1 MNRAGIVVVMLLSVV
16 AVGQMPPGA
25 QGRKIGDFANVPE
38 AAIETYIRC
47 GTLLE
52 GKDERTLHNVI
63 LNLNHQHITAVEFH
77 TTATGAD
84 EAWTKHKQEPVNRE
98 LGPPQF
104 IDLSNETCLPG
115 LIDVHTHVL
124 LQGDITAEDYDKQL
138 LKYSPEYRTILG
150 TQSARKALEYGFT
163 TIRDLETEGAGY
175 ADVDIKKAI
184 NAGVIPGPRMQVATR
199 ALDVTGAYPLL
210 GYAPNV
216 PVPHGV
222 QVCDGADACRKAVRE
237 QIMYGADWIKVYS
250 DRSYYLDPNPPAG
263 IVPAPVLNDIPTFT
277 IDELRAMV
285 DEAHR
290 QRHKVASHAT
300 AYNGVHNSVEAGID
314 TIEHGDYISDADLK
328 LMIQKGTYFVPT
340 LYVGE
345 YVAEGRAK
353 AGAPV
358 WLDMIKIS
366 AETFRRAVKAGVK
379 IAFGTDAGGFD
390 WNINP
395 AVEFELRVKYGQTPA
410 EALRSATV
418 TASELLGMQKDI
430 GTIEV
435 GKLADIVAVKGDPL
449 TDITALEHVD
459 FVMKG
464 GVVYKKP

>member
-1 MNRAGIVVVMLLSVV
+1 MRRAGVLMLV
-16 AVGQMPPGA
+16 AVSVAFAQQSPGA
-25 QGRKIGDFANVPE
+25 RGRKIGDFANVPE
-38 AAIETYIRC
+38 APAQTVIWC
-47 GTLLE
+47 GSLIDGKGGPRLGKAEILLE
-52 GKDERTLHNVI
+52 GERIRRVRPVLDFVFQDGQVRVI
-63 LNLNHQHITAVEFH
+63 NLA
-77 TTATGAD
+77 
-84 EAWTKHKQEPVNRE
+84 
-98 LGPPQF
+98 
-104 IDLSNETCLPG
+104 NETCLPG

-124 LQGDITAEDYDKQL
+124 LQGDITLEDYDRQL
-138 LKYSPEYRTILG
+138 LKWSPEYRTILG

-216 PVPHGV
+216 PVPHGL
-222 QVCDGADACRKAVRE
+222 QLCDGADGCRKAVRE

-250 DRSYYLDPNPPAG
+250 DRGYYIDPNPPAG
-263 IVPAPVLNDIPTFT
+263 ISPSPMLNDIPTFT
-277 IDELRAMV
+277 LDELRAMV

-300 AYNGVHNSVEAGID
+300 AYNGVHNSIEAGID

-328 LMIQKGTYFVPT
+328 LMIQKGTYYVPT

-366 AETFRRAVKAGVK
+366 ADTFRRAVKAGVK

-418 TASELLGMQKDI
+418 TASELLGMQNEI
-430 GTIEV
+430 GTIEP
-435 GKLADIVAVKGDPL
+435 GKLADIVAMKGDPL
-449 TDITALEHVD
+449 ADITALEHVD

>member
-1 MNRAGIVVVMLLSVV
+1 VKRNAILMV
-16 AVGQMPPGA
+16 AVISVAALGQAPPGA

-38 AAIETYIRC
+38 PPADTLIRC
-47 GTLLE
+47 GAVID
-52 GKDERTLHNVI
+52 GKGDQPRKGLDI
-63 LNLNHQHITAVEFH
+63 WLK
-77 TTATGAD
+77 GARISQVAGRAYD
-84 EAWTKHKQEPVNRE
+84 QLMPSGTKV
-98 LGPPQF
+98 

-124 LQGDITAEDYDKQL
+124 LQGDITAEDYDRQL
-138 LKYSPEYRTILG
+138 LKWSTEYRTILG

-163 TIRDLETEGAGY
+163 TIRDLGTEGAGY
-175 ADVDIKKAI
+175 ADVDIKKAV
-184 NAGVIPGPRMQVATR
+184 NAGVIHGPRMQVATL

-210 GYAPNV
+210 GYAHNV
-216 PVPHGV
+216 EVPHGL
-222 QVCDGADACRKAVRE
+222 QVCDGADGCRKAVRE

-263 IVPAPVLNDIPTFT
+263 IAPAPVLNDIPTFS

-290 QRHKVASHAT
+290 QRHKVASHAV

-314 TIEHGDYISDADLK
+314 TIEHGDYISDADMR
-328 LMIQKGTYFVPT
+328 LMVQKGTYYVPT

-345 YVAEGRAK
+345 YVAEGRAR

-358 WLDMIKIS
+358 WLEMIKIS
-366 AETFRRAVKAGVK
+366 ADTFRRAVKAGVK

-418 TASELLGMQKDI
+418 VASELLGMQKDI
-430 GTIEV
+430 GTIEP

-449 TDITALEHVD
+449 ADITLLQHVD

-464 GVVYKKP
+464 GVVYTNSR

>member
-1 MNRAGIVVVMLLSVV
+1 MRRARIF
-16 AVGQMPPGA
+16 AVTLFLAAVSALGQTPPGA
-25 QGRKIGDFANVPE
+25 QGRKIGDFANVAEPP
-38 AAIETYIRC
+38 ANTLIRC
-47 GTLLE
+47 GMLIDEKSAPRKDIQIVLE
-52 GKDERTLHNVI
+52 GARIKEVRP
-63 LNLNHQHITAVEFH
+63 AVYDQFMP
-77 TTATGAD
+77 GG
-84 EAWTKHKQEPVNRE
+84 TKV
-98 LGPPQF
+98 
-104 IDLSNETCLPG
+104 IDLSHETCLPG
-115 LIDVHTHVL
+115 LIDTHTHVL
-124 LQGDITAEDYDKQL
+124 LQGDITAEDYDRQL
-138 LKYSPEYRTILG
+138 LKWSPEYRTILG

-184 NAGVIPGPRMQVATR
+184 NAGVIPGPRMQVVTR

-222 QVCDGADACRKAVRE
+222 QVCDGAEACRRAVRE

-250 DRSYYLDPNPPAG
+250 DRSYYIDPNPPPG
-263 IVPAPVLNDIPTFT
+263 VGPPPVLNDIPTFT
-277 IDELRAMV
+277 PDELRAMV

-300 AYNGVHNSVEAGID
+300 ALNGVHNSVEAGVD
-314 TIEHGDYISDADLK
+314 TIEHGDYISDADIK
-328 LMIQKGTYFVPT
+328 TMIQKGTYYVPT

-358 WLDMIKIS
+358 WLDMVKIS
-366 AETFRRAVKAGVK
+366 ADTFRRAVKAGVK

-395 AVEFELRVKYGQTPA
+395 AVEFGLRVKYGQTPA

-418 TASELLGMQKDI
+418 TASELLGMQKEI
-430 GTIEV
+430 GTIEP

-449 TDITALEHVD
+449 ADITALEHVD

-464 GVVYKKP
+464 GVVYKKQ

>member
-1 MNRAGIVVVMLLSVV
+1 MRRSGIFVVMLL
-16 AVGQMPPGA
+16 AVSLHGQSPPGA

-38 AAIETYIRC
+38 PPAHTLISCSNLIDGKSQTPLGPTQI
-47 GTLLE
+47 LLE
-52 GKDERTLHNVI
+52 GSR
-63 LNLNHQHITAVEFH
+63 ITEVRPARQD
-77 TTATGAD
+77 TATLF
-84 EAWTKHKQEPVNRE
+84 EARIVD
-98 LGPPQF
+98 LG
-104 IDLSNETCLPG
+104 SETCLPG
-115 LIDVHTHVL
+115 LIDTHTHVL
-124 LQGDITAEDYDKQL
+124 LQGDITAEDYDRQL
-138 LKYSPEYRTILG
+138 LKWSPEYRTILG

-184 NAGVIPGPRMQVATR
+184 NAGVIAGPRMQVATR
-199 ALDVTGAYPLL
+199 ALDVTGSYPLL

-222 QVCDGADACRKAVRE
+222 QVCDGPEECRKAVRG

-250 DRSYYLDPNPPAG
+250 DRSYYIDPNPPAG
-263 IVPAPVLNDIPTFT
+263 VAPAPVLNDIPTFT
-277 IDELRAMV
+277 IEELRAMV

-300 AYNGVHNSVEAGID
+300 AYNGVHNSVEAGVD

-358 WLDMIKIS
+358 WLDMVKIS
-366 AETFRRAVKAGVK
+366 ADTFRRAVKAGVK

-395 AVEFELRVKYGQTPA
+395 AVEFGLRVKYGQTPA
-410 EALRSATV
+410 EAVRSATV
-418 TASELLGMQKDI
+418 TASDLLGMRNDI
-430 GTIEV
+430 GTIEP

-449 TDITALEHVD
+449 ADITLLEHVD

-464 GVVYKKP
+464 GVVFKGGR

>member
-1 MNRAGIVVVMLLSVV
+1 MKKAAIATLMLLSAL
-16 AVGQMPPGA
+16 AVGQVAPGA
-25 QGRKIGDFANVPE
+25 PGRTIGDFANVPE
-38 AAIETYIRC
+38 PPAQTLIRC
-47 GTLLE
+47 GTLIDGQSGPRKQMSIVLD
-52 GKDERTLHNVI
+52 G
-63 LNLNHQHITAVEFH
+63 
-77 TTATGAD
+77 
-84 EAWTKHKQEPVNRE
+84 TKIKEVLPSIHDG
-98 LGPPQF
+98 LGPSGTIGHLIRGEV

-124 LQGDITAEDYDKQL
+124 LQGDITAEDYDRQL
-138 LKYSPEYRTILG
+138 LKWSPEYRTILG

-184 NAGVIPGPRMQVATR
+184 NGGVIPGPRMQVATR
-199 ALDVTGAYPLL
+199 SFDVTGAYPLL

-222 QVCDGADACRKAVRE
+222 QVCDGADECRKAVRE

-250 DRSYYLDPNPPAG
+250 DRSYYIDPKPPAG
-263 IVPAPVLNDIPTFT
+263 ITPAPALNDIPTFT
-277 IDELRAMV
+277 MDELRAMV

-328 LMIQKGTYFVPT
+328 LMIQKGTYYVPT

-366 AETFRRAVKAGVK
+366 ADTFRRAVKAGVK

-395 AVEFELRVKYGQTPA
+395 AIEFELRVKYGQTPP

-418 TASELLGMQKDI
+418 TAAELLGMQKDV
-430 GTIEV
+430 GSIEP

-449 TDITALEHVD
+449 ADITALEHVD

>member
-1 MNRAGIVVVMLLSVV
+1 MKRVGILIAVV
-16 AVGQMPPGA
+16 AMAVGALAQAPPGA
-25 QGRKIGDFANVPE
+25 QGRKIGDFASMPE
-38 AAIETYIRC
+38 PPADTLIRC
-47 GTLLE
+47 GAVID
-52 GKDERTLHNVI
+52 GRTQQPRKNADI
-63 LNLNHQHITAVEFH
+63 WIK
-77 TTATGAD
+77 GARIARVAPRAHD
-84 EAWTKHKQEPVNRE
+84 QLMPAGTKV
-98 LGPPQF
+98 L
-104 IDLSNETCLPG
+104 DLSNETCLPG
-115 LIDVHTHVL
+115 LIDAHTHVL
-124 LQGDITAEDYDKQL
+124 LQGDITAADYDRQL
-138 LKYSPEYRTILG
+138 LKWSPDYRTILG

-175 ADVDIKKAI
+175 ADVDIKRAI
-184 NAGVIPGPRMQVATR
+184 NAGVIPGPRMEVATR

-222 QVCDGADACRKAVRE
+222 QVCDGPEACRKAVRE
-237 QIMYGADWIKVYS
+237 QIMYGADWIKIYT
-250 DRSYYLDPNPPAG
+250 DRGYYIDPNPPPG
-263 IVPAPVLNDIPTFT
+263 IAPAPMLNDIPTFT
-277 IDELRAMV
+277 LDELRAMV

-290 QRHKVASHAT
+290 QRHKVAAHAT

-328 LMIQKGTYFVPT
+328 VMLQKGTYYVPT

-358 WLDMIKIS
+358 WLDMVKIS
-366 AETFRRAVKAGVK
+366 ADTFRRAVKAGVK

-390 WNINP
+390 WNIDP

-410 EALRSATV
+410 EALRSATI
-418 TASELLGMQKDI
+418 TASELLGMQKEI
-430 GTIEV
+430 GTIEP

-449 TDITALEHVD
+449 TDITVLEHVD

-464 GVVYKKP
+464 GVVYKKQQ